1 MFRLWNLIRARRSL
15 RLAQTMTR
23 RELLALQDSRWRD
36 LARHALRTS
45 PFYRRHLNG
54 IDVNRCSLADIPPLT
69 KPMLIEHWDD
79 IVSEP
84 CLRRAALEKY
94 LDNPANWNRLLKGR
108 WLVCHTS
115 GTSNIPV
122 ITPHD
127 VASVDWL
134 HAVHAARNG
143 ETALARMPSPLRLF
157 RRRPRMA
164 VFIWE
169 NSASASAA
177 LFHTRPWI
185 GVLFG
190 SYHAI
195 DAGASWPDIL
205 NSLNQFKPNVII
217 CYASMLERLARAQ
230 IEGKLYLDFT
240 AHGSSIS
247 TGGDVLTPGIRALCQ
262 QAFHLQPLDGYGC
275 GESPAIAR
283 QWHGVDRLMLLE
295 DLTAFEAVDAND
307 QPVPEGVVSDH
318 VLVTPLINRAFP
330 LLRYRLDDRVR
341 LGPALAGWPF
351 RSIDEIIGRTT
362 MTFTFHMPEERVVVG
377 MNIFGIHYT
386 DSRVVSW
393 QARQTSPSSVEC
405 LFTPVSGTDVA
416 SLAREIQTNMRI
428 HLDSCGCHQVEA
440 SARMVQFIEP
450 DARSGK
456 IQQFVPLPCHQSSP
470 PDGGQITTPVPL
482 PQAPLF

>member
-1 MFRLWNLIRARRSL
+1 M
-15 RLAQTMTR
+15 
-23 RELLALQDSRWRD
+23 
-36 LARHALRTS
+36 
-45 PFYRRHLNG
+45 
-54 IDVNRCSLADIPPLT
+54 NRCSLADIPPLT

-79 IVSEP
+79 IVAEP

-94 LDNPANWNRLLKGR
+94 LENPANWNRLLKGR

-115 GTSNIPV
+115 GTSGIPI

-143 ETALARMPSPLRLF
+143 AKAQTGKRSSLLPF

-169 NSASASAA
+169 TCASASAA

-185 GVLFG
+185 GALF
-190 SYHAI
+190 SSCHAI

-205 NSLNQFKPNVII
+205 NRLNRLKPNVII
-217 CYASMLERLARAQ
+217 CYASILERLARAQ
-230 IEGKLYLDFT
+230 IEGSLDLDFT
-240 AHGSSIS
+240 AAGSSIS

-262 QAFHLQPLDGYGC
+262 QAFHVQPLDGYGC

-295 DLTAFEAVDAND
+295 DLTAFEAVDSHD
-307 QPVPEGVVSDH
+307 QPVPEGEISDH
-318 VLVTPLINRAFP
+318 VLLTPLINRAFP

-341 LGPALAGWPF
+341 LGPTLAGWPF
-351 RSIDEIIGRTT
+351 RSIDEIMGRTT
-362 MTFTFHMPEERVVVG
+362 MTFTFYMPEERVVVG
-377 MNIFGIHYT
+377 MNVFGISET
-386 DSRVVSW
+386 DPRVVNW

-405 LFTPVSGTDVA
+405 LFTPVPGEDVA
-416 SLAREIQTNMRI
+416 SLAHEIQTNMRI
-428 HLDSCGCHQVEA
+428 HLDSCGCHKVDA
-440 SARMVQFIEP
+440 SARPVQFIEP
-450 DARSGK
+450 DERSGK
-456 IQQFVPLPCHQSSP
+456 IQQFVPLPWSGS
-470 PDGGQITTPVPL
+470 TNR
-482 PQAPLF
+482 